1 MRREAAYWIQQLQLT
16 AHIEGGAFREVY
28 RSPLQVAAQALPG
41 SFGAT
46 RSIST
51 SIYFLLQQGQFS
63 AFHRIKSDELW
74 HFYYG
79 DPLVVYEL
87 EADGRL
93 TEHLLGND
101 PEKGQQFQCVV
112 KAGSWF
118 ASRVQAGG
126 DYGLVGCTVAP
137 GFDFA
142 DFELAEREALSQEY
156 PAYRTLIGELTTHA

>member
-1 MRREAAYWIQQLQLT
+1 MRLTADYWIKQLQLT
-16 AHIEGGAFREVY
+16 EHIEGGAFREVY
-28 RSPLQVAAQALPG
+28 RSPLQVAAPALPD
-41 SFGAT
+41 SFGAG
-46 RSIST
+46 RNICT
-51 SIYFLLQQGQFS
+51 SIYFLLKDDQFS

-79 DPLVVYEL
+79 DPLIVYEI
-87 EADGRL
+87 DTTGKL

-101 PEKGQQFQCVV
+101 PGQGQQFQCAI

-126 DYGLVGCTVAP
+126 AYALAGCTVAP

-142 DFELAEREALSQEY
+142 DFELAERKALINEY
-156 PAYRTLIGELTTHA
+156 PLYKKLIEELTRV